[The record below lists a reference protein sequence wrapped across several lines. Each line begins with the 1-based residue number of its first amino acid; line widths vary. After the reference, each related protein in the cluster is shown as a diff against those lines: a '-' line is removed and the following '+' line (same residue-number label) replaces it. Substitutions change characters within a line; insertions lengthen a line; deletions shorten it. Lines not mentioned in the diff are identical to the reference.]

1 MSEGVDT
8 TVLAAFAVGFV
19 SFISPCVLPL
29 VPGYLS
35 AVSGVSVAELQRG
48 ERSLLKVLL
57 PAIVFCLSFT
67 AVFVA
72 LGMTATGLGS
82 TLQDSRGTL
91 DKVAGIVIIALGVLF
106 LLTPFVPKLNREWR
120 PDALI
125 SRAGSGGPLIAG
137 AAFAFAWTPCIGPTL
152 GAILTAAS
160 TQDNVGDGAVLL
172 LFYSLGLS
180 VPFLLTALAF
190 TRAWTAF
197 RWLRDHYI
205 LITAISGVILIAMG
219 VLLLTGELTRLNNE
233 AQQALDSLGLNLFG
247 DLLGATSSPARR
259 PRAARASARSP
270 AARRPRA
277 RSGTTRAPRARRRRR
292 GSRGRR
298 R

>member
-1 MSEGVDT
+1 MTEGVDT
-8 TVLAAFAVGFV
+8 TVIAAFAVGFV

-35 AVSGVSVAELQRG
+35 AVSGVSVVELQRG
-48 ERSLLKVLL
+48 ERSLLKILL

-67 AVFVA
+67 VVFIA

-82 TLQDSRGTL
+82 TLRDSRGTL
-91 DKVAGIVIIALGVLF
+91 DKVAGAVIIALGVLF

-160 TQDNVGDGAVLL
+160 TQDNLSDGAVLL

-190 TRAWTAF
+190 TRAWGAF
-197 RWLRDHYI
+197 RWLRDRYI
-205 LITAISGVILIAMG
+205 VITAVSGFVLIAMG

-247 DLLGATSSPARR
+247 DL
-259 PRAARASARSP
+259 
-270 AARRPRA
+270 
-277 RSGTTRAPRARRRRR
+277 
-292 GSRGRR
+292 
-298 R
+298 